1 MGRSSEKPLACP
13 PNEKTFQ
20 LIHNRPLSCMTT
32 AFWLDE
38 VFENIPPAP
47 FYLNKSCAE
56 DMFVELAPQY
66 LDKRSV
72 EDFLKHILQACLY

>member
-1 MGRSSEKPLACP
+1 
-13 PNEKTFQ
+13 
-20 LIHNRPLSCMTT
+20 MTT